1 MSSRAPVEA
10 QKPLHRYIAV
20 LFAVVFPALAVM
32 EISGGDLT
40 SPSGP
45 IRWASYLVLGIWA
58 LYLVQSDDPNTL
70 VLVITTMGF
79 FGSLAIIE
87 ALFGV
92 EVSAFD
98 FATTFGL
105 ILMIGILA
113 GTLTAGSRLVWAG
126 AVALSVAVWSIALGV
141 LAEDDLRVMAVR
153 AVIAAAGVILTTVLV
168 SKLFDELAE
177 AIEKYDRSAR
187 LREAIARCSEAL
199 LVQTEAFAVYEAV
212 KALLDAS
219 QADYAYVDR
228 NIEVDGELGWEIVAD
243 AAKGVA
249 GYGSA
254 WKEGRYSLVPS
265 LHGPLAAGRAVV
277 VHTKDLAGEE
287 RALYEDDGIYSEAAV
302 PIFVSGEFRGSIGFI
317 LYTHDQ
323 PWSDADIQTLWR
335 ASHMIGAYWRRQEDA
350 EELRDSNESKE
361 RLLASV
367 SHEIRTPLTAIVG
380 LSEEIISSRTSL
392 GDEELDEL
400 NGIIAVQSRELAD
413 LVDDL
418 LVASRADGG
427 SLSINP
433 EITDLRD
440 QAEKVLRG
448 VQESHPT
455 DKKII
460 LQGEGVEAWADP
472 LRVRQVIRNL
482 LTNAIKYGGER
493 IVLGVSVNEG
503 RALVM
508 VADDGVGVPDQE
520 SDLIFERYYRSAQSP
535 TQPGSVGIGL
545 AVSRQLADLMDG
557 TLEYIDGESQHR
569 FELSLPGVED
579 ADTGAAS
586 EHEIAGRNT

>member
-10 QKPLHRYIAV
+10 QKRFHRYIAV
-20 LFAVVFPALAVM
+20 SFAVVFPALALM
-32 EISGGDLT
+32 EISGADLM
-40 SPSGP
+40 SPAGP

-113 GTLTAGSRLVWAG
+113 GTLIAGSRLVWAG
-126 AVALSVAVWSIALGV
+126 AVALSVAIWSIALGV
-141 LAEDDLRVMAVR
+141 LAEDEARVMTVR
-153 AVIAAAGVILTTVLV
+153 AAIAAAGVILTTVLV
-168 SKLFDELAE
+168 SRLFDELAE

-187 LREAIARCSEAL
+187 LQEAIARCSEAL
-199 LVQTEAFAVYEAV
+199 LVQTDAFAVYEAV
-212 KALLDAS
+212 KALLEAS

-228 NIEVDGELGWEIVAD
+228 SIDVDGELGWEIVAD
-243 AAKGVA
+243 AAKRVS

-254 WKEGRYSLVPS
+254 WKKGKYSSVPS
-265 LHGPLAAGRAVV
+265 LHRPLAAGRAAVI
-277 VHTKDLAGEE
+277 HTKDLAGDE

-302 PIFVSGEFRGSIGFI
+302 PIFISGEFRGSIGFI

-323 PWSDADIQTLWR
+323 PWSDVDIQTLWR

-392 GDEELDEL
+392 DDEELDEL

-413 LVDDL
+413 LVEDL

-440 QAEKVLRG
+440 QVEKVLRG

-493 IVLGVSVNEG
+493 IVLGVSVYEG

-508 VADDGVGVPDQE
+508 VADDGVGVPVQE
-520 SDLIFERYYRSAQSP
+520 SEMIFERYYRSAQFP

-545 AVSRQLADLMDG
+545 AVSRQLAGLMDG
-557 TLEYIDGESQHR
+557 TLEYIDGKSQHR
-569 FELSLPGVED
+569 FELSLPGAED
-579 ADTGAAS
+579 ADTGSAW
-586 EHEIAGRNT
+586 EHEIAGTNT